1 MIIREKMTDI
11 MNASIK
17 RLIWKIAS
25 FITLQMVIIS
35 LIVFPLDFI
44 IAVLR
49 HGHLIV
55 DSSIYM
61 ASITTY
67 GSKSLLIAGIDSW
80 KGNKNVDTH
89 EGSITKTVGEN
100 VEP

>member
-1 MIIREKMTDI
+1 MIIKEKLKDVA
-11 MNASIK
+11 NASLK
-17 RLIWKIAS
+17 RLVWKIAS
-25 FITLQMVIIS
+25 FITLQMVIVM
-35 LIVFPLDFI
+35 LVVFPLDFLVAI
-44 IAVLR
+44 IR

-80 KGNKNVDTH
+80 KGNKNVDNNT
-89 EGSITKTVGEN
+89 EN
-100 VEP
+100 NEQSFGDK